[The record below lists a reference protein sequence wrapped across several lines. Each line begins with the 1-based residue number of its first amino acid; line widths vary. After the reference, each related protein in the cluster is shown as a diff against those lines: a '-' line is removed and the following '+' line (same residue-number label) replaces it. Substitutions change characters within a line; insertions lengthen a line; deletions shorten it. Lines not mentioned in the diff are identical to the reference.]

1 MLKILKKKGFIIKKF
16 EDKSI
21 FSLIEKII
29 KKNFS
34 NNDKFYASMPR
45 KKFSKLA
52 LKCQKEIN
60 QLDLIKKFHYSEKN
74 FLNKIL
80 KNDQPMYSS
89 SGYLRCVRPAKNS
102 VGNDFLPFHRE
113 TFYSRRKSTPHC
125 VNVWF
130 PIMNVTKENIMKY
143 VPNSHKIPDK
153 KIKRR
158 RIKQNGYKISKHS
171 SEHKLGFA
179 YAPKKISKG
188 VNLNK
193 AVPFQLKKGEFLAFS
208 TMLIHGNGE
217 NKTNAIRHA
226 FGFGIIPKSKV
237 TTKKIDSKGNSY
249 REIN

>member
-153 KIKRR
+153 
-158 RIKQNGYKISKHS
+158 
-171 SEHKLGFA
+171 
-179 YAPKKISKG
+179 
-188 VNLNK
+188 
-193 AVPFQLKKGEFLAFS
+193 
-208 TMLIHGNGE
+208 
-217 NKTNAIRHA
+217 
-226 FGFGIIPKSKV
+226 
-237 TTKKIDSKGNSY
+237 
-249 REIN
+249 